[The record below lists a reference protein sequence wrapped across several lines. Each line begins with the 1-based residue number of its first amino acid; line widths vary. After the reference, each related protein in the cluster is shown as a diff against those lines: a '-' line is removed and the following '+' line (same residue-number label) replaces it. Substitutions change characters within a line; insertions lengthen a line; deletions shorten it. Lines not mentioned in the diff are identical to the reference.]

1 MVWKHGHC
9 AWRWD
14 WGLREQGSVSGNCG
28 VIDCLH
34 AAVSKDQKQ
43 AERILLHSDHVESIC
58 LHWKLH
64 ENKSK
69 PRRMFSGPRSVTTL
83 RLLPAERKGASH
95 QNQKNQVPKPSR
107 HTAKEWIFVSISW
120 SFRAGMAFHMK
131 LFSLSGGPVH
141 RRPVKGLAD
150 VTGNSDPVLEVAPGG
165 RF

>member
-1 MVWKHGHC
+1 MTTNSHQGHPLPQALPLGEDELPEDLG
-9 AWRWD
+9 AWLSD
-14 WGLREQGSVSGNCG
+14 SQGSG
-28 VIDCLH
+28 VQDGMETWSLCLEVGLGAQRARFCFWKLWGDDCLH

-107 HTAKEWIFVSISW
+107 HTAKEWIFVSIS
-120 SFRAGMAFHMK
+120 
-131 LFSLSGGPVH
+131 
-141 RRPVKGLAD
+141 
-150 VTGNSDPVLEVAPGG
+150 
-165 RF
+165 